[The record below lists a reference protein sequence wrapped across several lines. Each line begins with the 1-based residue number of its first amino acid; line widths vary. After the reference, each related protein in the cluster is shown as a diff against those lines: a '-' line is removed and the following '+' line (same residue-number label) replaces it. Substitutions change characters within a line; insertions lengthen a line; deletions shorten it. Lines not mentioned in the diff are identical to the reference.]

1 MEVLLFGAYKLFV
14 KENPSIK
21 VSQRNFEL
29 QRPKHVRVEKDRKRL
44 ECACVHYVNIDHLWK
59 ALNSVMSVT
68 NKPIVTGNADL
79 VNKAL
84 HNFDKI

>member
-29 QRPKHVRVEKDRKRL
+29 QRPNHVRVEKDRKRP
-44 ECACVHYVNIDHLWK
+44 ECACI
-59 ALNSVMSVT
+59 M
-68 NKPIVTGNADL
+68 
-79 VNKAL
+79 
-84 HNFDKI
+84 